1 MEQYFGSDVSAVN
14 SSELSGDHDDD
25 ADAMLA
31 GLSKR
36 RRRSQDRKAK
46 HRKQEAPELRSS
58 K

>member
-1 MEQYFGSDVSAVN
+1 MQMEQYFGSDVSAVN

-36 RRRSQDRKAK
+36 RRRS
-46 HRKQEAPELRSS
+46 
-58 K
+58 